1 MTANNNSTS
10 SLCNG
15 IKIEHCSIGD
25 PTNPPVLLISGLSS
39 SMVDWAPFDEK
50 IANCGFHV
58 IKFDNRDMGL
68 TQRFD
73 DIIAS
78 DGEEPSLAY
87 TINDMADDAVAVLD
101 HYGIS
106 KAHVIGVSMGGLIT
120 QVVGTRHPERC
131 TTLTPIMT
139 SYNLHAAAIAAAA
152 KQENK
157 AFFARLGKVTPL
169 KEGISLE
176 EFINNRLMSREII
189 LVDPVYPQLSKENQ
203 ENIKQNATVE
213 YKRNGID
220 YDSAGTARQ
229 VLAIH
234 AFDGLEA
241 EAHIGRLESI
251 QIPTVVLHGL
261 YDKVIPVEMGRQL
274 ASKIPACRIVEYVGN
289 HYMLGNH
296 PDVSNFIINAIT
308 DHISRY
314 SKT

>member
-25 PTNPPVLLISGLSS
+25 PTNPPVLLIRGYSE
-39 SMVDWAPFDEK
+39 SMVTWAPFDEK

-73 DIIAS
+73 NIIAS
-78 DGEEPSLAY
+78 DGGEPTFAY

-106 KAHVIGVSMGGLIT
+106 KAHVIGSSMGGLIT

-131 TTLTPIMT
+131 ITLTLIMT
-139 SYNLHAAAIAAAA
+139 SYNIRAATGAAAA

-157 AFFARLGKVTPL
+157 AFFAKLDKFTYL
-169 KEGISLE
+169 KEGSTLE
-176 EFINNRLMSREII
+176 EHINNCLILHEII
-189 LVDPVYPQLSKENQ
+189 GVDPVYPQLSKENR
-203 ENIKQNATVE
+203 ETIKQNTTVE
-213 YKRNGID
+213 YERNGID
-220 YDSAGTARQ
+220 YESAGSDRQ
-229 VLAIH
+229 MLAIN

-241 EAHIGRLESI
+241 EAHIRRLESI

-261 YDKVIPVEMGRQL
+261 YDSLIPVEMGRQL

-289 HYMLGNH
+289 HYYGNH
-296 PDVSNFIINAIT
+296 PDVFNFIINAIT